1 MKKNGFTLIELL
13 AVIIILAIIALITV
27 PVIMNIIERANK
39 SAFKDSAYGVIK
51 AGELHYA
58 DQLLEPSGMT
68 NDITFTF
75 PNTNLDIKGS
85 KPKSGNMKVT
95 KDGKIELA
103 ISNGKWCARK
113 SLNDEDVTIDDN
125 IDDCSLTKR
134 PNPIITT
141 NNSCLTDGICENG
154 TKLNVRVNEKEN
166 YDFYVIKDDG
176 NELTLIMNK
185 NIGPKVAWI
194 TKEDYEVAG
203 GTNWNSQYGANDK
216 GPLTV
221 LKQLENLTKD
231 WTNIKAYDY
240 TLEDDKPAK
249 LEQELALS
257 DSKSMYQPIKRT
269 NVRARLPKLSDI
281 EDLIVLDLEN
291 EEQPI
296 IMPEYLYENL
306 SEANTDGQPYLY
318 WLSTAHSYGS
328 NGSFIVFYYG
338 HVGGS
343 SVFGYYNGGVRPVI
357 KISKGL

>member
-13 AVIIILAIIALITV
+13 AVIIILSIIALITV
-27 PVIMNIIERANK
+27 PVIMNIVERANK

-58 DQLLEPSGMT
+58 DKLLEPSGMT
-68 NDITFTF
+68 DDITFTF
-75 PNTNLDIKGS
+75 PNANLDIKGS

-125 IDDCSLTKR
+125 IDDCSLTKT

-141 NNSCLTDGICENG
+141 NNTCLTDGICENG
-154 TKLNVRVNEKEN
+154 TKLNVKVNEKEN

-176 NELTLIMNK
+176 EELTLIMNK
-185 NIGPKVAWI
+185 NLGPTVAWI
-194 TKEDYEVAG
+194 TKEDYEAAG
-203 GTNWNSQYGANDK
+203 GTAWDEKYGANDK
-216 GPLTV
+216 GPLTA
-221 LKQLENLTKD
+221 LKQLEDLTKG
-231 WTNIKAYDY
+231 WTNLKSYNY
-240 TLEDDKPAK
+240 TLEDDKPSK
-249 LEQELALS
+249 LEQKIGIS
-257 DSKSMYQPIKRT
+257 NSRTMYKPVKRT

-296 IMPEYLYENL
+296 IMPAYLYENL
-306 SEANTDGQPYLY
+306 SIENTDEKPYAY
-318 WLSTAHSYGS
+318 WLSTANSDSSSISFDVYYHGFVDGHS
-328 NGSFIVFYYG
+328 VFYY
-338 HVGGS
+338 
-343 SVFGYYNGGVRPVI
+343 YTGGVRPVI

>member
-125 IDDCSLTKR
+125 IENCSLTKG

-154 TKLNVRVNEKEN
+154 TKLNIKVNEKEN

-176 NELTLIMNK
+176 EELTLIMNK
-185 NIGPKVAWI
+185 NLGPTVAWI
-194 TKEDYEVAG
+194 TKEDYEAAG
-203 GTNWNSQYGANDK
+203 GTAWDEKYGANDK
-216 GPLTV
+216 GPLTA
-221 LKQLENLTKD
+221 LKQLEDLTKD

-240 TLEDDKPAK
+240 TLEDDKPSK
-249 LEQELALS
+249 IEQELG
-257 DSKSMYQPIKRT
+257 
-269 NVRARLPKLSDI
+269 
-281 EDLIVLDLEN
+281 
-291 EEQPI
+291 EQELGI
-296 IMPEYLYENL
+296 
-306 SEANTDGQPYLY
+306 G
-318 WLSTAHSYGS
+318 
-328 NGSFIVFYYG
+328 
-338 HVGGS
+338 
-343 SVFGYYNGGVRPVI
+343 
-357 KISKGL
+357 